1 MRIVKIT
8 LAAALALLL
17 TVGCDDPNYVPREEY
32 NSLLKEYQDLK
43 EGSQAIREEHAAQAQ
58 AVDRILQLLSQISGS
73 TLTLRSDIEMG
84 KGEMTQVQKIENGLD
99 KIKDQMDN
107 LEAMTRDNKQLK
119 GVVASLKKVIKEKEA
134 EIEQLKEEIRQRDET
149 ISQQHKTIAEQSGT
163 IASQDL
169 TISVQKE
176 NLRALLAEQAQMLFQ
191 AGVDFE
197 QLGDDAPEVTLK
209 KNRRKMADFQ
219 DTMYEK
225 AILYYKQAQAAGY
238 PEAAVRISQ
247 VQEKLAH

>member
-58 AVDRILQLLSQISGS
+58 AVDRILQQLSQISGS

-176 NLRALLAEQAQMLFQ
+176 ICGHCWPNRLRCCSRP
-191 AGVDFE
+191 G
-197 QLGDDAPEVTLK
+197 
-209 KNRRKMADFQ
+209 
-219 DTMYEK
+219 
-225 AILYYKQAQAAGY
+225 
-238 PEAAVRISQ
+238 
-247 VQEKLAH
+247 